1 MDSRFTQKGKIW
13 RDFADDDDSNDAGV
27 ADSGSE
33 DGSDNNDGLGDYEE
47 QEKLKTWGHND
58 GSEDED
64 WKSDEQK
71 EVEVHVA
78 NEKKRAEDKDQ
89 KKKKE
94 KEKKQI
100 EKGKDKAS
108 ARTAV
113 DKNDEEKEKEEK
125 EGEDEEEEKRA
136 SSEKRVRKSSA
147 LRKDAEQY
155 RDKLG
160 KRGVLYL
167 SRVPRKMNPDQARKL
182 LEEYG
187 EITRIYLAEEDASA
201 HKRRAAAGGSATRH
215 FIEGWVE
222 FANKSIAKR
231 VAASLNNSP
240 ISMRKGNAYVDERW
254 NLKVCVCVCMAWH
267 GREVM
272 EAVLYCIRGIV
283 LYSLYCI
290 RCIVF
295 AVLYSRYCIRGIVFV
310 VKALFPTSPGS

>member
-47 QEKLKTWGHND
+47 KLKTWGHND
-58 GSEDED
+58 GTEDED

-71 EVEVHVA
+71 EVHVA
-78 NEKKRAEDKDQ
+78 NEKKRAEDTDQ

-94 KEKKQI
+94 KEKKI

-113 DKNDEEKEKEEK
+113 DKNDKNVEEKKK
-125 EGEDEEEEKRA
+125 EGEDEEEEKGA

-167 SRVPRKMNPDQARKL
+167 SRVPRKMNPDQARTL

-201 HKRRAAAGGSATRH
+201 HKRRAASGGSATRH

-240 ISMRKGNAYVDERW
+240 ISMRKGNVYVDERW
-254 NLKVCVCVCMAWH
+254 NLKVRVCAWQWQIWQ
-267 GREVM
+267 
-272 EAVLYCIRGIV
+272 A
-283 LYSLYCI
+283 
-290 RCIVF
+290 
-295 AVLYSRYCIRGIVFV
+295 VFV
-310 VKALFPTSPGS
+310 VKALFSTSAGS